1 MGVPAG
7 MGGTTCQYLGSRV
20 PFMMLTVYDR
30 ERLAG
35 NWGIVDVQDM
45 LTAATALS
53 AGAHPRVDAKRL
65 CIRGVSAGG
74 FTVLS
79 TLCDTHRRD
88 LFAAATSMYGISELV
103 TVRLPACS
111 CTRSDAELFDAADGR
126 YA

>member
-1 MGVPAG
+1 
-7 MGGTTCQYLGSRV
+7 
-20 PFMMLTVYDR
+20 MMLTVYDR

-53 AGAHPRVDAKRL
+53 AGALPLVDAKRL

-79 TLCDTHRRD
+79 TLCDTQRPD
-88 LFAAATSMYGISELV
+88 LFAAGTSMYGISELV
-103 TVRLPACS
+103 TVRLLACS